1 MRAWHEEEPA
11 GCEESDK
18 DRVRREITYYACHV
32 EKHAAPSAARQRS
45 DHIYVALAY
54 IKVCRVVQPL
64 QLWRVNDLFNGGR
77 VLDLASAS
85 MIACFTL
92 DSARE

>member
-1 MRAWHEEEPA
+1 MHARLGMREEPA

-77 VLDLASAS
+77 VLDLGKRINDRLLHA
-85 MIACFTL
+85 
-92 DSARE
+92 